1 MFSKYLVLLFVTVF
15 SWNSFAILDFLAEEG
30 KDASELIAYST
41 ALSDLIMEL
50 DSESSAK
57 EHSKNLNHRIR
68 RLDSEIK
75 STKSINQNAT
85 NLLEGPKLTHGRVVE
100 NINSLTR
107 YIQRLKALMVAL
119 GALGTQ
125 GAIAIN
131 TADTNR
137 HLFEIQKNQQTQLLM
152 LAESQVQ
159 EAERSVAQRRKWD
172 SFLSKEKERGAQ
184 YALGQH

>member
-1 MFSKYLVLLFVTVF
+1 
-15 SWNSFAILDFLAEEG
+15 
-30 KDASELIAYST
+30 
-41 ALSDLIMEL
+41 
-50 DSESSAK
+50 
-57 EHSKNLNHRIR
+57 
-68 RLDSEIK
+68 
-75 STKSINQNAT
+75 
-85 NLLEGPKLTHGRVVE
+85 VVE

-125 GAIAIN
+125 GAIAVN

-159 EAERSVAQRRKWD
+159 EAERSVDREKVG
-172 SFLSKEKERGAQ
+172 FLS
-184 YALGQH
+184 